1 MAYKF
6 KAGNTTTV
14 SWYFDES
21 IGSSDIKVS
30 IFDHHNKELYVT
42 YLSDGKIIEGTATI
56 EGETVTTYILVITSV
71 ETQGWSGDLK
81 MYFLLTDS
89 GTVPTVNS
97 GQTSITL
104 PFEVTPD
111 TKNLK

>member
-14 SWYFDES
+14 SWYFDGD

-30 IFDHHNKELYVT
+30 VFDCHNKQLYET
-42 YLSDGKIIEGTATI
+42 YLSDGKIIVGTATI
-56 EGETVTTYILVITSV
+56 NGEEVITYILTITSV
-71 ETQGWSGDLK
+71 ETKDWSGDLK

-89 GTVPTVNS
+89 GEIPTVNS

-111 TKNLK
+111 TKKLK